1 MTVHGEPST
10 GPGTTNIR
18 SLLFYGS
25 PCRVQGQETSLQA
38 RSQRAET
45 QVLQRGRASQ
55 QIQVQICS
63 RVPQRLSQAPPT
75 PRAVSFRVWLCW
87 TGNPP
92 DDPHHPAFQM
102 KLATL
107 SAQLIFPGAGWALCQ
122 QWGPSLPCF
131 HSRRNYGSE
140 GTQTCPPTSQHA
152 GSLERFQKR
161 RKLVPCINSL
171 HPDISPMQWVPPLA
185 PFVR

>member
-1 MTVHGEPST
+1 M
-10 GPGTTNIR
+10 
-18 SLLFYGS
+18 LD
-25 PCRVQGQETSLQA
+25 
-38 RSQRAET
+38 
-45 QVLQRGRASQ
+45 
-55 QIQVQICS
+55 
-63 RVPQRLSQAPPT
+63 
-75 PRAVSFRVWLCW
+75 WK
-87 TGNPP
+87 PP

-122 QWGPSLPCF
+122 QCGPSLPCF

-161 RKLVPCINSL
+161 TKLVPCINSL